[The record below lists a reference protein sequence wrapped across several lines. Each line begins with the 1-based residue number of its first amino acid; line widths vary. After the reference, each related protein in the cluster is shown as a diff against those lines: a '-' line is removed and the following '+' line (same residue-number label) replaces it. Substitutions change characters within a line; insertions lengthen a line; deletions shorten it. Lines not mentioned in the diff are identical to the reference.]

1 MSIPVVIVNKIL
13 TNRYLKKLKMLREL
27 DNNQIEALLKDQ
39 LIGRL
44 GCHSAGITYIVPVN
58 YVYDGTN
65 IYCHSA
71 KGMKIDMMRQNPEIC
86 FEVDKIK
93 DMTDW
98 QSVIAW
104 GRFEEITG
112 IAEQQKVLQQLT
124 DRITPYI
131 IDDSV
136 TREHGFVDNESDI
149 GTTVELIMYKI
160 IVDKKTGRFEAR

>member
-1 MSIPVVIVNKIL
+1 
-13 TNRYLKKLKMLREL
+13 MLREL

-44 GCHSAGITYIVPVN
+44 GCHSAGVTYIVPVN

-65 IYCHSA
+65 IYCHSV

-93 DMTDW
+93 NVTDW

-104 GRFEEITG
+104 GKFEEITG
-112 IAEQQKVLQQLT
+112 MAEQQKVLQQLT
-124 DRITPYI
+124 DRITPFI

-160 IVDKKTGRFEAR
+160 VVDKKTGRFEAR

>member
-1 MSIPVVIVNKIL
+1 
-13 TNRYLKKLKMLREL
+13 MLREL
-27 DNNQIEALLKDQ
+27 NDTQIEALLKDQ
-39 LIGRL
+39 VIGRI
-44 GCHSAGITYIVPVN
+44 GCHSAETMYVVPVN

-71 KGMKIDMMRQNPEIC
+71 QGMKIDMMRKNPQVC

-93 DMTDW
+93 DVTNW
-98 QSVIAW
+98 ESVIAW
-104 GRFEEITG
+104 GKFEEITDMK
-112 IAEQQKVLQQLT
+112 EKQQVLQKLV

-136 TREHGFVDNESDI
+136 TREHGFVDEESDV

-160 IVDKKTGRFEAR
+160 IVSKKTGRFENR

>member
-1 MSIPVVIVNKIL
+1 
-13 TNRYLKKLKMLREL
+13 MLREL